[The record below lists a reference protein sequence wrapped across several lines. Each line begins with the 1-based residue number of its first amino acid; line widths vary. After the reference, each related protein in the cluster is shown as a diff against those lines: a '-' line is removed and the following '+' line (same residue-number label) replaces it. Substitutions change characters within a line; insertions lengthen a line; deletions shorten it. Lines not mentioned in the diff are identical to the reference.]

1 MIEQAV
7 KKYFKNKILVSY
19 CNDMFIRFRV
29 TVKVVACGSGKRIDL
44 NVKML
49 ECRRIFESGVS
60 RINLSE
66 KPRHWKSN
74 RDYLQMRESVIEY
87 LNATFSHVFS
97 TYLYTSKYYRNIC
110 PNVRIG
116 IKTFKYK

>member
-1 MIEQAV
+1 MIEQVV
-7 KKYFKNKILVSY
+7 KKYFKNKILVSNY
-19 CNDMFIRFRV
+19 NDMFIRFRV
-29 TVKVVACGSGKRIDL
+29 TVKVVACGSEKRIDL

-49 ECRRIFESGVS
+49 ECRRIFENGVS
-60 RINLSE
+60 RINLSDT
-66 KPRHWKSN
+66 PRHWKSN
-74 RDYLQMRESVIEY
+74 RDYLKMRESVIEY

-97 TYLYTSKYYRNIC
+97 THLYMATYYGNIC